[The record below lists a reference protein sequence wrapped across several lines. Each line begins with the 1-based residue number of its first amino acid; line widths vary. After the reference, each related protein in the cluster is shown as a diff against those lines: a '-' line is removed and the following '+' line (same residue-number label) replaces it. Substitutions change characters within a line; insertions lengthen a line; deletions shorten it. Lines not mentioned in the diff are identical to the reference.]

1 MTTLAIR
8 VDNVAKSYR
17 AAGGYFGRGDVTVH
31 AVDGVSLSVRTGST
45 FGVVGQS
52 GSGKS
57 TLARLIAGLEAPDT
71 GAIEICGMPAPPPR
85 SRAWR
90 ALRRKMQVIFQD
102 PYSSLDPLLTVGQS
116 VAEPLIN
123 MTDMNTDA
131 RTDAVIE
138 ALAAVRLEAR
148 LYAAYPYQLSGG
160 ERQRVCIARAL
171 VQRPDVVICDEA
183 VSALDVETQVQVVEL
198 LRELQA
204 SHRLS
209 YLFISH
215 DIAIVS
221 QLCEEVAV
229 MKDGKIVEFGSSR
242 QVLEQPANPYT
253 QSLVEAALYFQQGR
267 RRS

>member
-8 VDNVAKSYR
+8 VDDVAKRYR
-17 AAGGYFGRGDVTVH
+17 AAGGYFGRGGATVQ
-31 AVDGVSLSVRTGST
+31 AVGGVSLSVPTGTS

-57 TLARLIAGLEAPDT
+57 TLARLIAGLEAPDS
-71 GAIEICGMPAPPPR
+71 GAIEICGMAAPPPR
-85 SRAWR
+85 SQAWR
-90 ALRRKMQVIFQD
+90 ALRHKMQVVFQD

-123 MTDMNTDA
+123 MMAMNRA
-131 RTDAVIE
+131 VRTEAVIE
-138 ALAAVRLEAR
+138 ALAAVRLPAR
-148 LYAAYPYQLSGG
+148 LYAAYPFQLSGG

-171 VQRPDVVICDEA
+171 VLRPDVVICDEA

-198 LRELQA
+198 LRELQT
-204 SHRLS
+204 SHRLT

-221 QLCEEVAV
+221 HLCEEVAV
-229 MKDGKIVEFGSSR
+229 MKDGKIVELGSSR
-242 QVLEQPANPYT
+242 HVLEQPAHPYT
-253 QSLVEAALYFQQGR
+253 RSLVDAAMYFQRGR
-267 RRS
+267 LRG